1 MENKSEKEL
10 SQDLQKYRV
19 FLNDLAEKKDNNPR
33 FFTNQGVEYAA
44 NSMSILFE
52 HTKDRV
58 RMYCNGLDPK
68 ITEKEEYSES
78 FSKMLD
84 KKIRLDLLVCTT
96 KFKNGKAF
104 KKVIDTKNDRKDD
117 TVRVRMATPE
127 IRNKLNKSFELEDSN
142 FSIFDNDKFRLEIKP
157 NVYGAFGSFDDTD
170 TATKLSKRFDDAFDE
185 ADDLFVLKDSTYEI
199 KDFQISTWQ

>member
-1 MENKSEKEL
+1 MENKSEKE
-10 SQDLQKYRV
+10 SPDLNKYRE
-19 FLNDLAEKKDNNPR
+19 FLYGLAKKENDNPR
-33 FFTNQGVEYAA
+33 FFTNQGVDYAA

-52 HTKDRV
+52 YTNDHV

-104 KKVIDTKNDRKDD
+104 QKVISTKNYRKDD
-117 TVRVRMATPE
+117 TIRVRMATPE
-127 IRNKLNKSFELEDSN
+127 IRKKLNKSFELEDSN
-142 FSIFDNDKFRLEIKP
+142 LSIFDNDKFRLEVKP
-157 NVYGAFGSFDDTD
+157 DVYGAFGSFDDTD
-170 TATKLSKRFDDAFDE
+170 AATKLSKRFDDAFDD